1 MSYPAVSDRSSLI
14 QTPEKPIFLPQLK
27 VPLNTATSTSPTS
40 SPAPFL
46 TPQDLFLPGTAQ
58 STAQAKS
65 QNTQKASAA
74 PLQAFVDDAVE
85 SPSLAAIRQGKI
97 MDLGQSGASVKEIQ
111 KMLSKAGF
119 GVAQSGSFGPTTQG
133 QVKAFQKCWKISET
147 GQVGPT
153 TLKILEQAQDG
164 SSPLAKA
171 MAQSA
176 RSIANARGTTGQCY
190 NAVAEAI
197 ENNLPNFLWGMHA
210 YMAADQLAA
219 HPRFREIPAPAD
231 MNKLPIGAVV
241 VWGQGQSESGHISV
255 HLGQGLEASDHIAAQ
270 MQSHYGG
277 GSARVFVA
285 R

>member
-1 MSYPAVSDRSSLI
+1 MSYPAVSERSSLI
-14 QTPEKPIFLPQLK
+14 QAPEKPVFLPQLK
-27 VPLNTATSTSPTS
+27 VPLGTSPT
-40 SPAPFL
+40 PFL
-46 TPQDLFLPGTAQ
+46 TPQDLFLPNPTQNTGQSKSQ
-58 STAQAKS
+58 STG
-65 QNTQKASAA
+65 AA
-74 PLQAFVDDAVE
+74 PLQAFVDEPAQA
-85 SPSLAAIRQGKI
+85 PSVAEIRQGKI
-97 MDLGQSGASVKEIQ
+97 MDLGQSGDGVKAIQ
-111 KMLSKAGF
+111 KMLGKAGF
-119 GVAQSGSFGPTTQG
+119 GVSQSGTFGPTTQG
-133 QVKAFQKCWKISET
+133 QVKAFQKCWKLSET

-153 TLKILEQAQDG
+153 TLKMLEQAQDG

-176 RSIANARGTTGQCY
+176 RGIANSRGTTGQCY

-197 ENNLPNFLWGMHA
+197 ETNLPNFLWGMHA

-231 MNKLPIGAVV
+231 MNKLPVGAVV

-255 HLGQGLEASDHIAAQ
+255 HLGQGLEASDHIEAQ

-277 GSARVFVA
+277 GSPRVFVA

>member
-1 MSYPAVSDRSSLI
+1 MSYPAVSARSNLL
-14 QTPEKPIFLPQLK
+14 QTPEKPHFLPQLK
-27 VPLNTATSTSPTS
+27 VPLGASITPSTPSSS
-40 SPAPFL
+40 SPLLP
-46 TPQDLFLPGTAQ
+46 PQDILLPGTAQ
-58 STAQAKS
+58 KS
-65 QNTQKASAA
+65 SAT
-74 PLQAFVDDAVE
+74 PILAFVEDAAE
-85 SPSLAAIRQGKI
+85 APTLAAIRQGKI
-97 MDLGQSGASVKEIQ
+97 MDLGQSGSSVKEIQ
-111 KMLSKAGF
+111 KMLGKAGF
-119 GVAQSGSFGPTTQG
+119 GVSQSGTFGPTTQS

-176 RSIANARGTTGQCY
+176 RAIANARGTTGQCY

-197 ENNLPNFLWGMHA
+197 EANLPNFLWGMHA

-231 MNKLPIGAVV
+231 MNKLPVGAVV
-241 VWGQGQSESGHISV
+241 VWGQGRSESGHISV
-255 HLGQGLEASDHIAAQ
+255 HLGHGLEASDHIEAQ

>member
-14 QTPEKPIFLPQLK
+14 QTPDKPIFLPQLK
-27 VPLNTATSTSPTS
+27 VPLATSPGTSPTS
-40 SPAPFL
+40 SPSPFL

-58 STAQAKS
+58 TTA
-65 QNTQKASAA
+65 QKASAP

-119 GVAQSGSFGPTTQG
+119 GVSQSGSFGPTTQG
-133 QVKAFQKCWKISET
+133 QVKAFQKCWKLSET
-147 GQVGPT
+147 GQIGPT
-153 TLKILEQAQDG
+153 TLKMLEQAQDG

-176 RSIANARGTTGQCY
+176 RAIANARGTTGQCY

-210 YMAADQLAA
+210 YMAADQLAD

-231 MNKLPIGAVV
+231 MNKLPVGAVV
-241 VWGQGQSESGHISV
+241 VWGQGRSESGHISV
-255 HLGQGLEASDHIAAQ
+255 HLGQGLEASDHIEAQ